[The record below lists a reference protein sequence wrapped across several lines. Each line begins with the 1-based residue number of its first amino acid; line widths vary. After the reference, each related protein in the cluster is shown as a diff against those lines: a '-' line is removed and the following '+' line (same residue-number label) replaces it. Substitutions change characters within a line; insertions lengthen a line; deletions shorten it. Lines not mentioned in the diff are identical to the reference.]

1 MLSLTIN
8 IYLLNSFILKGWS
21 WNFIYTVFFYCGL
34 FLLTPFIHMKY
45 YCIWCEEYSIFVDN
59 SISVICDMFCLNNSF
74 GILNLKKIS
83 TIHLGVKLYLL
94 LLICFNQSER
104 ANISRDVYLAPPQ
117 NPSPFTL
124 HHIHCSGNNS
134 CKYFVLVVFWFYQ
147 YLVVCI
153 CSIWIIHF
161 KLGFFQYLVV
171 CICCM

>member
-1 MLSLTIN
+1 
-8 IYLLNSFILKGWS
+8 
-21 WNFIYTVFFYCGL
+21 
-34 FLLTPFIHMKY
+34 
-45 YCIWCEEYSIFVDN
+45 
-59 SISVICDMFCLNNSF
+59 MFCLNDSF
-74 GILNLKKIS
+74 GFLNFKKIS
-83 TIHLGVKLYLL
+83 TIHLGVKLFLL
-94 LLICFNQSER
+94 FLIWFNQSER
-104 ANISRDVYLAPPQ
+104 ANISRDVYLAAPPQ

-171 CICCM
+171 CICCMSIIYFICVLGRLHFILYLILYPLSGDLTFVKTPPPPFSMFFFIVK